1 MAQRDHRAAY
11 KRRIARGLAKGL
23 TRSQARGHPKAAER
37 HASPKAAERLR
48 HFVQGLDFVERHGR
62 RYSVGEDPWIRNV
75 VFLSGGRR
83 VKRAVQGYEQARR
96 IGLHWEAIHEFKN
109 TNDPAYLA
117 PFVGAQITD

>member
-1 MAQRDHRAAY
+1 
-11 KRRIARGLAKGL
+11 
-23 TRSQARGHPKAAER
+23 RGHRKVVVV
-37 HASPKAAERLR
+37 HASPKAAERRADQALLEALRALRETGSVTKASRKAKVAPERLR

-117 PFVGAQITD
+117 PFV